1 MTVDLDVTE
10 LKRRGGRFYPAV
22 LYSLAVIVNRHREFR
37 MAFNEEGVLG
47 WYDQLSPSYT
57 VFHPDTESFSCLW
70 TEYIPDLSAFLQ
82 RYEEDLRLYGSVES
96 FEAKPHTPPNVFNVS
111 MIPWQVFTSFHLELP
126 RGGEYLLPI
135 FTLGRYR
142 AGAPADALGP
152 AGPSR
157 RVRRLS
163 RLPLCRRASAASQ
176 LGKGGMTLSAISSY
190 ILYITAKTGGLFYPP
205 VFYNILSPFTIFL
218 QENGLFSYNS
228 TKCSRRVVYHYPQR
242 TRHIRAFQGW
252 KSFGGSS
259 ISAPLR
265 EGGPALTQ
273 SPSRWPRLL
282 GKGRGAGGQ
291 AGCHPHSPSTSRDVS
306 QEALAICRQSLSA
319 IMAMNSLLVGLPRVL
334 WMV

>member
-1 MTVDLDVTE
+1 MEFHPIDRDTWDRAERFEHYFSQVPCFYSMTVDLDVTE

-70 TEYIPDLSAFLQ
+70 TEYTPDPSAFLQ

-142 AGAPADALGP
+142 PVQGRLLMPLALQVHHAVCDGFH
-152 AGPSR
+152 A
-157 RVRRLS
+157 
-163 RLPLCRRASAASQ
+163 CRFVEELQ
-176 LGKGGMTLSAISSY
+176 LLLNLGK
-190 ILYITAKTGGLFYPP
+190 
-205 VFYNILSPFTIFL
+205 
-218 QENGLFSYNS
+218 
-228 TKCSRRVVYHYPQR
+228 
-242 TRHIRAFQGW
+242 
-252 KSFGGSS
+252 
-259 ISAPLR
+259 
-265 EGGPALTQ
+265 
-273 SPSRWPRLL
+273 
-282 GKGRGAGGQ
+282 AG
-291 AGCHPHSPSTSRDVS
+291 
-306 QEALAICRQSLSA
+306 
-319 IMAMNSLLVGLPRVL
+319 
-334 WMV
+334 

>member
-1 MTVDLDVTE
+1 MAFHPIDRDAWDRAERFEHYFSQVPCFYSMTVDLDVTD

-70 TEYIPDLSAFLQ
+70 TEYTPDPSAFLQ

-126 RGGEYLLPI
+126 PGRGIPAPHLYPGPLPSC
-135 FTLGRYR
+135 

-190 ILYITAKTGGLFYPP
+190 ILYITAKTGG
-205 VFYNILSPFTIFL
+205 
-218 QENGLFSYNS
+218 
-228 TKCSRRVVYHYPQR
+228 
-242 TRHIRAFQGW
+242 
-252 KSFGGSS
+252 
-259 ISAPLR
+259 
-265 EGGPALTQ
+265 
-273 SPSRWPRLL
+273 
-282 GKGRGAGGQ
+282 
-291 AGCHPHSPSTSRDVS
+291 
-306 QEALAICRQSLSA
+306 
-319 IMAMNSLLVGLPRVL
+319 
-334 WMV
+334 